1 MGSYSSTQ
9 KAFSGDGK
17 VHGSSIVMAEFKR
30 EDYNRIL
37 RKLGLIANRMTLR
50 KAINLAAK
58 RAADTGVAESKR
70 QISSEYTLPASEIGK
85 RVKRYAYGS
94 PLDMAIGIKI
104 SDTARPLSE
113 FNFSPKKPVK
123 KPITVEVKRGDKT
136 VFSKGAFVQRM
147 PNTGHIGIFERED
160 EERLP
165 IRELP
170 GPSVTGM
177 FKANES
183 IHNDVWDKIFET
195 FDKRVVHEL
204 HRLLD
209 G

>member
-1 MGSYSSTQ
+1 MPKET
-9 KAFSGDGK
+9 F
-17 VHGSSIVMAEFKR
+17 IMAELKR

-37 RKLGLIANRMTLR
+37 KKLGLIANKTTLR

-58 RAADTGVAESKR
+58 RAADTGVAETKR
-70 QISSEYTLPASEIGK
+70 QIFSEYTLPMSEIGK
-85 RVKRYAYGS
+85 SVKAYKYGS
-94 PLDMAIGIKI
+94 IINEMDIGVKI
-104 SDTARPLSE
+104 SDTVHPLSE
-113 FNFSPKKPVK
+113 FSFSPKKPIK
-123 KPITVEVKRGDKT
+123 KPITVEVKRGRKSI
-136 VFSKGAFVQRM
+136 FSKGAFVQQM
-147 PNTGHIGIFERED
+147 PKTGHIGVFEREG
-160 EERLP
+160 EERMP
-165 IRELP
+165 IREMP